1 MNFGNWQSQLR
12 KGFLNIV
19 ILNLLNK
26 ERCHGYEMVRILK
39 ETMGLSLSAGNIY
52 PILARLKNDNLI
64 ESSTE
69 VSNDG
74 PPRKYFYLTETGKVE
89 LVKMNRHWDKIVM
102 RMKDLREGGI
112 NGK

>member
-1 MNFGNWQSQLR
+1 MSFGNWQSQLR

-19 ILNLLNK
+19 ILNLLKK
-26 ERCHGYEMVRILK
+26 ERCHGYEMVRVLK
-39 ETMGLSLSAGNIY
+39 DKMGLSLSAGNIY
-52 PILARLKNDNLI
+52 PILARMKSERLI

-69 VSNDG
+69 ISSDG
-74 PPRKYFYLTETGKVE
+74 PPRKYFYLTDEGKTE
-89 LVKMNRHWDKIVM
+89 LAKMNSHWDKIVM